1 MNLSDLRIMIVED
14 ELIVADDIKNCL
26 QSLGY
31 SVVATVSSGE
41 QSIKKAQELRPDL
54 VLMDIILKKEMDG
67 IEAAEII
74 IKNFNIPVI
83 YLTAHSDEAT
93 INKAK
98 KTEPYGYLLK
108 PFNER
113 DLLTNIEIALY
124 KHKMET
130 KLRMSEKWFSTTLKS
145 IGDALIAT
153 DNVGNI
159 KFMNSI
165 AEKITGW
172 TLEQSSGKSL
182 NHVFNIIN
190 EKTLEKVE
198 NPVEKVLRDGSVVYL
213 ENHTALIC
221 KNGNKVPIEDSAA
234 PIKLDNG
241 DIQGVVMVFHDLT
254 EKKKL
259 QEQLMKR
266 QKLESLGVLAGGI
279 AHDFNNILTAVM
291 GTISLSLSK
300 LKDDPILYNNFLEAE
315 KACIR
320 ASDLTNQLLTFSK
333 GGTPT
338 KKTILIAK
346 VIKDCVVAA
355 LSSKKVKYNLHI
367 SDESLKV
374 EADKSQLIQVINNII
389 TNSIEAISTNGLI
402 QIVLDTI
409 DFKSEIVSSKKE
421 KFIRITFEDNGIGI
435 SEENIKKIF
444 DPYYTT
450 KSSGSG
456 LGLAIVNSIIEQH
469 NGFIKVESQQGI
481 GTKFNIYL
489 PASEKDITSDNLIY
503 PQLITGKGRILV
515 MDDQEEVRKITQD
528 LLSQIGYE
536 VEISSEGRQT
546 IDEYVKAVQTNN
558 KFDIVILD
566 LIIPEGLGGIDTLKE
581 LLKINP
587 SVIALAMT
595 GYSTDEIKSKYKE
608 YGFKGFIAKPYDIR
622 KFSELISN
630 LIKAGD
636 K

>member
-1 MNLSDLRIMIVED
+1 MNPSDLRIMIVED
-14 ELIVADDIKNCL
+14 ELIVADDIQNCL

-98 KTEPYGYLLK
+98 ITEPYGYLLK

-130 KLRMSEKWFSTTLKS
+130 KLKMSEKWLSTTLKS

-153 DNVGNI
+153 DNLGNI
-159 KFMNSI
+159 KFMNGI
-165 AEKITGW
+165 AERITGW
-172 TLEQSSGKSL
+172 TFEQCNGKSL
-182 NHVFNIIN
+182 NHIFNIIN
-190 EKTLEKVE
+190 EKTLQKVE
-198 NPVEKVLRDGSVVYL
+198 NPIEKVLRDGSVVSL

-254 EKKKL
+254 EKNKL

-291 GTISLSLSK
+291 GNISLSLSK
-300 LKDDPILYNNFLEAE
+300 LKDDPILYNNYLEAE
-315 KACIR
+315 KACVR

-346 VIKDCVVAA
+346 VLKDCVVAA
-355 LSSKKVKYNLHI
+355 LSTKKVKYNLHI

-374 EADKSQLIQVINNII
+374 EADESQIIQVINNIF

-402 QIVLDTI
+402 QISLKI
-409 DFKSEIVSSKKE
+409 ANLEINNTYPANRN
-421 KFIRITFEDNGIGI
+421 FIKLSIGDNGVGI
-435 SEENIKKIF
+435 ATENIDKIF

-481 GTKFNIYL
+481 GTKINIYF
-489 PASEKDITSDNLIY
+489 PASKKHITSDNLIH

-515 MDDQEEVRKITQD
+515 MDDQQEVRKITQD

-536 VEISSEGRQT
+536 VEISSEGSQA
-546 IDEYVKAVQTNN
+546 IDKYVKSVQNNN

-566 LIIPEGLGGIDTLKE
+566 LIIPDGLGGIDTLKK
-581 LLKINP
+581 LLKIDP

-630 LIKAGD
+630 LIKVGD

>member
-1 MNLSDLRIMIVED
+1 MNPSDLRIMIVED
-14 ELIVADDIKNCL
+14 ELIVADDIQNCL
-26 QSLGY
+26 QNLGY

-83 YLTAHSDEAT
+83 YLTAHSDIAT

-98 KTEPYGYLLK
+98 ITEPYGYLLK

-130 KLRMSEKWFSTTLKS
+130 KLRMSEKWLSTTLKS

-153 DNVGNI
+153 DSLGNI
-159 KFMNSI
+159 KFMNGI

-172 TLEQSSGKSL
+172 TLEQCNGKSL
-182 NHVFNIIN
+182 NHIFNIIN

-198 NPVEKVLRDGSVVYL
+198 NPVEKVLRDGSLVSL

-259 QEQLMKR
+259 QEQFMKK

-291 GTISLSLSK
+291 GNISLSLSK
-300 LKDDPILYNNFLEAE
+300 LKDDPILYNNYLEAE

-346 VIKDCVVAA
+346 VLKDCVVAT

-374 EADKSQLIQVINNII
+374 EADESQIIQVINNII

-402 QIVLDTI
+402 QISL
-409 DFKSEIVSSKKE
+409 EIANLETKNTYPE
-421 KFIRITFEDNGIGI
+421 NINFIKMSIGDNGVGI
-435 SEENIKKIF
+435 ATENIDKIF

-469 NGFIKVESQQGI
+469 NGFIKVESQKGI
-481 GTKFNIYL
+481 GTKFDIYL
-489 PASEKDITSDNLIY
+489 PASEKDITSDNLIH

-536 VEISSEGRQT
+536 VEICSEGSQA
-546 IDEYVKAVQTNN
+546 IDKYVKAVQNN
-558 KFDIVILD
+558 IKFDIVILD
-566 LIIPEGLGGIDTLKE
+566 LIIPDGLGGIDTLNK
-581 LLKINP
+581 LLKIDP
-587 SVIALAMT
+587 SVVALAMT

-622 KFSELISN
+622 KFSEFISN
-630 LIKAGD
+630 LIKVGD